1 MNICSYV
8 NHNLMKKQYQINF
21 QKLEKAAFILKSV
34 GHPTRL
40 AIVDLLGN
48 YPQLSVT
55 EISNLLN
62 CEQSLL
68 SHHLISMKL
77 KGIVSAERDGQNIY
91 YSLKLKEVSTLIAC
105 IENCECNF

>member
-1 MNICSYV
+1 MFIY
-8 NHNLMKKQYQINF
+8 NLTKMEKLYQINF

-48 YPQLSVT
+48 YPLLSVS

-77 KGIVSAERDGQNIY
+77 KGILLAERDGQNVY
-91 YSLKLKEVSTLIAC
+91 YSLKLKEVSTLLAC